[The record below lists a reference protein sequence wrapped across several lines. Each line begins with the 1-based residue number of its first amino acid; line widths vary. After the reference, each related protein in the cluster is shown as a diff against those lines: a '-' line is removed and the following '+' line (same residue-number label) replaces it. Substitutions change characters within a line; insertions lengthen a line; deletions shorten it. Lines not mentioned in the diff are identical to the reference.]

1 MFKIDLIYVLRCN
14 VGAFIWSP
22 TGMLGI
28 NLDFLFHR
36 LALDSSAKPVIQK
49 RRKFGEEKMKR
60 IANKTKKLIETD
72 HIKEIQYPIRLAN
85 VMMVKKSSG
94 KWRMCVDFI
103 DLNKAYPKNSYP
115 LPNIDYLVDG
125 ASGYQLLNFMDPY
138 FGYN

>member
-1 MFKIDLIYVLRCN
+1 
-14 VGAFIWSP
+14 
-22 TGMLGI
+22 
-28 NLDFLFHR
+28 
-36 LALDSSAKPVIQK
+36 
-49 RRKFGEEKMKR
+49 MKR

>member
-72 HIKEIQYPIRLAN
+72 H
-85 VMMVKKSSG
+85 KSSG